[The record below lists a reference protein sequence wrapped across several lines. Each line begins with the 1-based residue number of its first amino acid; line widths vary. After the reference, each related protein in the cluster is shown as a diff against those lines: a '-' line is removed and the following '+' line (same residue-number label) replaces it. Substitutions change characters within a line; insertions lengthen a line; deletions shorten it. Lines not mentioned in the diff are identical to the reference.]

1 MKSAF
6 STKEFEEAFYYDG
19 HDLGASYSAEKTAF
33 RVWAPTASEVSL
45 LLYERGDGDN
55 LLERIP
61 MKQDVCGTWH
71 VVKSGDLDKVYYT
84 YEVIVEGKRQEAVDP
99 YAKAVGVNGMRGMV
113 IDLKAAEP
121 DGFLTDKRPE
131 FNQFTDAVI
140 YELHVRDFSM
150 NESSGIENRGKF
162 AAFTES
168 ETKNSYGQSTGL
180 DYLKE
185 LGITH
190 LHLMPSFD
198 YASVDETRFAGPQF
212 NWGYDP
218 LNYNVPEGSYST
230 DPYHGEVR
238 VKEFKQM
245 VQSLHKNGIRIVMD
259 VVYNHTY
266 STDSNFNR
274 IVPGYYYRMEGD
286 SYTNGSGCGNETAS
300 ERAMVRKF
308 IVDSVCYWAEEY
320 HVDGFRFD
328 LMGVHDIETMNAVR
342 SALDEIDPSIL
353 IYGEGWT
360 GGSSGLSSEKQARK
374 AAALKFK
381 GIGVFNDG
389 MRDGLKGSVFNGSE
403 RGFVSGRS
411 GMEETIKSSIVGGV
425 SFDGIDLS
433 KVYCASGWT
442 GNAAQCINY
451 VSCHDNLTLW
461 DKLSLSCPNVT
472 IEERKQMNKLAASI
486 IFTSEGIPFIQ
497 AGEEILRSKPNES
510 GYGYDGNSYQSS
522 DAVNSIKWDDL
533 NTNADI
539 YAYYKGL
546 IAFRKKHPGF
556 RYGSIEQINKN
567 LTFIDCQ
574 IPNVIAYQIHEQREQ
589 VDEELFI
596 VHNANTKAVEISLPD
611 GEWIQYID
619 GMTAGEEPIQ
629 IAIGKINVDKISTAA
644 FVKQKEQEAEMAED
658 AEGEETVKAEE
669 DNNQTVSAT
678 SIAAKK
684 NECDRKKGF
693 LITAG
698 LAAITALAVFLG
710 IKKKRQQHI
719 THPYQF
725 QMILVIP

>member
-1 MKSAF
+1 MVIEKEESMKSAF

-596 VHNANTKAVEISLPD
+596 VHNANTKAVEIYLPD

-710 IKKKRQQHI
+710 IKKKR
-719 THPYQF
+719 
-725 QMILVIP
+725 